1 MLKQAMI
8 VQKYKSNESKCL
20 DSSFQVYD
28 DNGTLIGAIVPI
40 DHSIANDLI
49 VLEQL
54 TNWRK
59 NNATSFFTQF
69 LPTVERT
76 RLWLR
81 DVVLPDPTKIL
92 FLVEDTDGRKV
103 GQFGLCGITTEDAE
117 LDNAI
122 RGESGGHPQLFY
134 FVELTI
140 IRFCFEYLGVKRV
153 VGNLFS
159 NNHMSLFLHKS
170 IGFTVEKT
178 FFLQKTVNQDGIRF
192 YAVKNIEQSNV
203 KIQQLY
209 ITLNCEP
216 FYERFPK
223 HV

>member
-1 MLKQAMI
+1 MVKQEVI
-8 VQKYKSNESKCL
+8 VQKYKSNESKCV

-28 DNGTLIGAIVPI
+28 DNGAFIGAIVPI
-40 DHSIANDLI
+40 DHSMANDLI
-49 VLEQL
+49 VLKQL

-59 NNATSFFTQF
+59 NNATNFFTQF
-69 LPTVERT
+69 LPTIDRT

-92 FLVEDTDGRKV
+92 FLVEDTDGRRV

-159 NNHMSLFLHKS
+159 NNIIALLLHKK

-178 FFLQKTVNQDGIRF
+178 LFLQKTVDQDGVQF
-192 YAVKNIEQSNV
+192 HTVENIEQSNT
-203 KIQQLY
+203 KIWQLY
-209 ITLNCEP
+209 ITLDYES
-216 FYERFPK
+216 FYDRYPK
-223 HV
+223 FI